1 MLRRY
6 DTNTFSNTIP
16 HLSCPLSIQKCLHVP
31 PSNFL
36 TTVLNLVYSIH
47 LSISQH
53 YLLLFLMQTDTT
65 TANTNAVITN
75 TASNPGTVSFD
86 EVDVDA
92 DVDEFSGCVVG
103 VNAGADIS

>member
-16 HLSCPLSIQKCLHVP
+16 HLSCPLPIQCLHVP

-36 TTVLNLVYSIH
+36 TTIVLNLVYSIH
-47 LSISQH
+47 LCISQH

>member
-1 MLRRY
+1 
-6 DTNTFSNTIP
+6 
-16 HLSCPLSIQKCLHVP
+16 
-31 PSNFL
+31 
-36 TTVLNLVYSIH
+36 
-47 LSISQH
+47 
-53 YLLLFLMQTDTT
+53 MQTDTT

-92 DVDEFSGCVVG
+92 DVDEFSSCVVG

>member
-16 HLSCPLSIQKCLHVP
+16 HLSYPLPIQCLHVP

-47 LSISQH
+47 LRISQH

-86 EVDVDA
+86 EVDA

-103 VNAGADIS
+103 VNAGVDIS